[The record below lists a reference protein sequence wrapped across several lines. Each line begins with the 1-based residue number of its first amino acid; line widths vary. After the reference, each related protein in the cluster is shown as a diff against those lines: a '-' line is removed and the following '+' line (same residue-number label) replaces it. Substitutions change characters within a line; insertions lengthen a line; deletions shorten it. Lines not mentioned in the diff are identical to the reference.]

1 MFFSCLYGD
10 LRIMKSER
18 SEWNN
23 SRLEPDSLT
32 VRVFQAAKGVCKV
45 GNRRN
50 DQSDFLL
57 RCWMAEPCRRHK
69 RSLIVPAHNACWKHR
84 AIFPSYLDYTLLSVL
99 STCYKLIRSH
109 AHDVSNTTSLS
120 RHRDRMCRP
129 VNPSGRGCIQD
140 PPVETA
146 RARKADDTP
155 AP

>member
-1 MFFSCLYGD
+1 MLVAAHAKELGKSAISYATGSTLEIEDEKLRCHIWRRGSGAVCIKVRKLNLNQCSTMFFSCLYGD

-57 RCWMAEPCRRHK
+57 
-69 RSLIVPAHNACWKHR
+69 
-84 AIFPSYLDYTLLSVL
+84 
-99 STCYKLIRSH
+99 
-109 AHDVSNTTSLS
+109 
-120 RHRDRMCRP
+120 
-129 VNPSGRGCIQD
+129 
-140 PPVETA
+140 
-146 RARKADDTP
+146 
-155 AP
+155 